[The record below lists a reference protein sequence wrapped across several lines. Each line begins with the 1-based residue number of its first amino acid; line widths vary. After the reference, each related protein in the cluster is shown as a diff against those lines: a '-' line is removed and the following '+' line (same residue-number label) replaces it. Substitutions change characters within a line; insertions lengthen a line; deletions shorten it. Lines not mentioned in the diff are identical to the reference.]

1 MTDREDRALAAL
13 DVHFRTQ
20 LAAAADAH
28 ALHVDLKALLKTV
41 LAAGNGHDHNGAA
54 VDSSR

>member
-28 ALHVDLKALLKTV
+28 AVHVDLETQLKTV
-41 LAAGNGHDHNGAA
+41 LAAGNGTDHNGAA
-54 VDSSR
+54 ADSSR